1 MSVNSDELR
10 KGHYLRTIL
19 ILLSATLLLAA
30 GNARAQSDSEP
41 FKLKGV
47 YIGQTVQDYLLN
59 APAKARFARFDVNDC
74 SHAAKKNKDIGGPS
88 DQELCQQ
95 FARARTGEKITVRL
109 LYTFPGE
116 TSFDKGQVT
125 DFSDVVVPD
134 LDQSSA
140 WEKVLYDIK
149 KKLGNPTDSR
159 PIIMQNGF
167 GATFSYE
174 SAIWQLHD
182 PAGEHYLFAREAPLE
197 SADATVNIVLI
208 ALTSKNAAQH
218 EKELEIKPSTIE

>member
-1 MSVNSDELR
+1 MRNTLR

-19 ILLSATLLLAA
+19 ILVSATLLLVAE
-30 GNARAQSDSEP
+30 NAQAQSGSEP

-59 APAKARFARFDVNDC
+59 GPAKARFARFDVKDC
-74 SHAAKKNKDIGGPS
+74 SHAAKKNKDIAGPS

-116 TSFDKGQVT
+116 TSFDKGRVT

-149 KKLGNPTDSR
+149 KKLGNPTDSK

-182 PAGEHYLFAREAPLE
+182 PAGEHFLFAREAPLE
-197 SADATVNIVLI
+197 SSDATINIVLI
-208 ALTSKNAAQH
+208 ALTSMNAALYV
-218 EKELEIKPSTIE
+218 KELEIKTSKFV

>member
-1 MSVNSDELR
+1 MNWRVGDRMKS
-10 KGHYLRTIL
+10 IL
-19 ILLSATLLLAA
+19 IPLSAALLLI
-30 GNARAQSDSEP
+30 GSTQAQSNSEP
-41 FKLKGV
+41 FKLRGV

-59 APAKARFARFDVNDC
+59 APAKARYARFDVNDC
-74 SHAAKKNKDIGGPS
+74 SHAGKRNKEIVGPS

-95 FARARTGEKITVRL
+95 FARAIAGEKITTRL
-109 LYTFPGE
+109 NYDLPGE
-116 TSFDKGQVT
+116 TSFNEGRLT
-125 DFSDVVVPD
+125 DFSEVVVPD

-182 PAGEHYLFAREAPLE
+182 PTGEHYLFAREAPLK
-197 SADATVNIVLI
+197 SADATINIVLI

-218 EKELEIKPSTIE
+218 EKELESKPSTIE

>member
-1 MSVNSDELR
+1 MRNTLR

-19 ILLSATLLLAA
+19 ILLSATLLLVAE
-30 GNARAQSDSEP
+30 NARAQSGSEP

-59 APAKARFARFDVNDC
+59 GPAKARFGRFDVNDC
-74 SHAAKKNKDIGGPS
+74 SRAAKKNKDIAGPS

-116 TSFDKGQVT
+116 TSFDKGRVT

-149 KKLGNPTDSR
+149 KKLGNPTDSK

-182 PAGEHYLFAREAPLE
+182 PAGEHYLYARETPLH
-197 SADATVNIVLI
+197 SDDVTLNIVLI
-208 ALTSKNAAQH
+208 TLTSKNAAQH

>member
-10 KGHYLRTIL
+10 KRRYLRTIL
-19 ILLSATLLLAA
+19 ILLSAALLLVV
-30 GNARAQSDSEP
+30 GKARAQSDSEP

-59 APAKARFARFDVNDC
+59 GPAKARFARFDVNDC
-74 SHAAKKNKDIGGPS
+74 SHAAKKNNDIAGPS
-88 DQELCQQ
+88 DRELCQQ
-95 FARARTGEKITVRL
+95 FARARTGEKVTIRL

-116 TSFDKGQVT
+116 TSFDKGRVT

-182 PAGEHYLFAREAPLE
+182 PTGEHYLFAREAPLE
-197 SADATVNIVLI
+197 NADATINIVLI
-208 ALTSKNAAQH
+208 ALTSKNAVQH
-218 EKELEIKPSTIE
+218 EKELESKPSTIE